1 MAKGTPLI
9 NLRLDPEIRK
19 ALAQIC
25 EDKGITLSDG
35 IRLAI
40 LDFLAKHGQ
49 K

>member
-1 MAKGTPLI
+1 MAKTPLT

-25 EDKGITLSDG
+25 EDNGISLSDG

-40 LDFLAKHGQ
+40 LDFIAKHAEE
-49 K
+49 